1 MDKIVN
7 AYCLRSDRQTV
18 TRALTQYDY
27 GQTLMLHDV
36 TLPETYEVHFSN
48 SEAQGTTKTVIGNAD
63 GVEIPDEYLRTRKP
77 VYAFLVLHKDAD
89 DGRTVYK
96 IKIPVNPRPAPT
108 DEPITPQEQS
118 AVTQAIA
125 ALNSAVEHYPRIID
139 GYWHTYNAQTQQW
152 ESTGEPAQGETGPQ
166 GIQGPKGD
174 TGATGARGPKGDQG
188 IQGPRGEKGD
198 TGEKGDKGDTGAQG
212 IQGPKGDKGD
222 TGDTGPQGI
231 QGPQGEDYVLTAQD
245 KADIADLVLAALP
258 NAEGV
263 TW

>member
-63 GVEIPDEYLRTRKP
+63 GVEIPDEYLRTGKP

-96 IKIPVNPRPAPT
+96 IKIPINPRPAPT

-125 ALNSAVEHYPRIID
+125 ALNSAVEHYPRIIG
-139 GYWHTYNAQTQQW
+139 GYWHTYNVRTQQW

-174 TGATGARGPKGDQG
+174 TGATGAQGPKGDQG
-188 IQGPRGEKGD
+188 IQGPQGEKGD

-212 IQGPKGDKGD
+212 IQGPKGEKGDKGD
-222 TGDTGPQGI
+222 TGAQGI
-231 QGPQGEDYVLTAQD
+231 QGPQGDDYVLTAQD